1 MNISIIEDEKILASR
16 MAKKLE
22 KNLYN
27 TKVYNS
33 IWEFNQNW
41 HLFLTDLYIVDLW
54 LWDWSWFD
62 VIKWLR
68 EKSSNSPIIII
79 SWYNDSE
86 KKVYWL
92 DIWAD
97 DYISKPFSP
106 EELLARIRNLIKR
119 TYNLSYNNTIIY
131 KNIKFDLLWK
141 MVYMWDS
148 LIDLTRKEKQII
160 ELFLL
165 NIWKIIT
172 KTRLINY
179 VWWDYDEFNVSD
191 NTINSTIS
199 KVRKKLWDEFKLK
212 TKINEWY
219 ILE

>member
-199 KVRKKLWDEFKLK
+199 KVRRKLWDEFKLK

>member
-22 KNLYN
+22 KHLYN
-27 TKVYNS
+27 TKVFNS
-33 IWEFNQNW
+33 ISEFNEYW
-41 HLFLTDLYIVDLW
+41 HLFLADLYIIDLS

-62 VIKWLR
+62 LIKSLR
-68 EKSSNSPIIII
+68 KKNLNSPIIII
-79 SWYNDSE
+79 SGYNDSE

-106 EELLARIRNLIKR
+106 EELLARIRNIIKR
-119 TYNLSYNNTIIY
+119 TYKLDSASSINY
-131 KNIKFDLLWK
+131 KNIKFDLLSK
-141 MVYMWDS
+141 TVYNWES
-148 LIDLTRKEKQII
+148 LINLRRKEKQII

-165 NIWKIIT
+165 NIWKLIT
-172 KTRLINY
+172 KTKLLNY
-179 VWWDYDEFNVSD
+179 VWWKYDISHISD
-191 NTINSTIS
+191 NTINSTLS
-199 KVRKKLWDEFKLK
+199 ELRKKLWKDFNLK
-212 TKINEWY
+212 TKVNEGY